1 MSGDR
6 VRASVDGNGIATV
19 TLANAARHNAFDD
32 AMIGELH
39 RTFQGLGED
48 SAVRV
53 VVLAAEG
60 KSFSAG
66 ADLAWMQR
74 MANYGYEE
82 NLADARALADML
94 RCLNTLPRP
103 TIARVQGAAFGGA
116 VGLVSCC
123 DMAVGT
129 PHASFCL
136 SEVRIGLVPATI
148 APYVVRAIGERAAR
162 RYFQTAERF
171 DAGTAL
177 ALGLL
182 SDVVDEHALDTRI
195 DDLAGQ
201 LLANGPAA
209 LAAAKELALGVSGRA
224 IDETV
229 LSETSELIARVRV
242 SDEGQ
247 EGLTAFLEKRKPA
260 WTSS

>member
-1 MSGDR
+1 
-6 VRASVDGNGIATV
+6 
-19 TLANAARHNAFDD
+19 
-32 AMIGELH
+32 
-39 RTFQGLGED
+39 
-48 SAVRV
+48 
-53 VVLAAEG
+53 
-60 KSFSAG
+60 
-66 ADLAWMQR
+66 
-74 MANYGYEE
+74 
-82 NLADARALADML
+82 ML